1 MNINNG
7 QVPLVINDSAL
18 VWNNRTCKMRL
29 LRNKDAK

>member
-7 QVPLVINDSAL
+7 QVLLVIKDSAL
-18 VWNNRTCKMRL
+18 VWNNRSCKMRP